1 MVETL
6 ELISKYFD
14 LEMPLAVETRES
26 VLAGTDNNVT
36 KIGATTTT
44 SSYVADEKPQEG
56 NVVMTNQIE
65 NEATEPSSKQP
76 DSYPVSESSKDPPVD
91 NEHSTS
97 NGAIPQEGNTD
108 KGQDTTR
115 LGQTPEESNQVQT
128 SETSLFLYAF
138 DKSSKIEARSTT
150 PSPVTSLPEQ
160 EETESDVKSSSEE
173 GELQRSESNPILSS
187 SPQPEDTL
195 HMSLMPSNYKHEQ
208 MSTLEKSD
216 SVVTRPTRPV
226 KRVKSL
232 SRISTTIRKKSSK
245 LARTISQKSGTMNL
259 GGKKRANESESEE
272 STVKPLSPI
281 TGTEWDPTCL
291 LEELYSDY
299 RQGALN
305 ASKSGESARHFGYLS
320 KLPMN
325 KTKETIGK
333 KYKRRYFRAQEGKL
347 YYYED
352 RRVDKALG
360 FVRLETSRVVPMPDK
375 LQIQIIAKDGKSL
388 MLKASDLDDMN
399 TWQRQLLLEAAH
411 PTQLTPDSP
420 LIHKNVGVVII
431 DIGAASVRAGFAS
444 KDAYP
449 ELFFP
454 AVASLDATNQE
465 DLGCGITA
473 LQPENRYGALQVY
486 PRKVSRRMDQRDFN
500 MQLRALDCII
510 SSVVMMLDVDPQS
523 TQLVL
528 TLPPTVPE
536 KDRND
541 LLEFLFETL
550 MFSGVCIQE
559 QAVLALYS
567 YNTTSGLVVDI
578 GDHIDI
584 VPIVDGYVID
594 AGVTRLPFGGNAI
607 TESLSKLITSNGI
620 RYFSEMEMYI
630 VRLIKEN
637 LCYVS
642 EDFKEDCQKCESN
655 HLPYINA
662 VDVDRFQLPDHRKV
676 FTLDS
681 SRFKA
686 AEGLFDP
693 GLWGKDVVGLQD
705 HVWKAIQACA
715 IDQRRE
721 LAKNIYLSGATTLLP
736 GLQERLQKEV
746 ATLAG
751 SAITVE
757 VHAGPSRQ
765 HAAYLGASVLASL
778 GTFEK
783 VNVVSQEEWSS
794 NGVNAF
800 KKWTGG

>member
-1 MVETL
+1 MET
-6 ELISKYFD
+6 S
-14 LEMPLAVETRES
+14 LADSSVETRES
-26 VLAGTDNNVT
+26 VAAITMDNDT
-36 KIGATTTT
+36 ATTNCTT
-44 SSYVADEKPQEG
+44 SSYVANEKPQEG
-56 NVVMTNQIE
+56 NVVITNQIE
-65 NEATEPSSKQP
+65 NETTEPSTKQQ
-76 DSYPVSESSKDPPVD
+76 DSLPVSETSKEPPVA
-91 NEHSTS
+91 NEPSNS
-97 NGAIPQEGNTD
+97 NGAPPLEGNTI
-108 KGQDTTR
+108 KGTDTTS
-115 LGQTPEESNQVQT
+115 LGHTQEESKLEQT
-128 SETSLFLYAF
+128 SESSSFS
-138 DKSSKIEARSTT
+138 DEIEDRSSKIKARSTT

-160 EETESDVKSSSEE
+160 EENESASKSSSDDS
-173 GELQRSESNPILSS
+173 ELQRSESNPMLYS
-187 SPQPEDTL
+187 SPQPEDTF
-195 HMSLMPSNYKHEQ
+195 HMSLMPSNHQHEQ

-216 SVVTRPTRPV
+216 SVVSRPAHV

-232 SRISTTIRKKSSK
+232 PRISNAIRKKSSK
-245 LARTISQKSGTMNL
+245 LARTISQKSGSINL
-259 GGKKRANESESEE
+259 GGKKRANQSESDE

-281 TGTEWDPTCL
+281 TGTDWDPTCL

-299 RQGALN
+299 RQGALS

-375 LQIQIIAKDGKSL
+375 LQIQIVEKDGKSL

-420 LIHKNVGVVII
+420 LSLKNVGVVII

-444 KDAYP
+444 EDAYP

-454 AVASLDATNQE
+454 AVASLDARNQE

-528 TLPPTVPE
+528 TLPPTIPE

-550 MFSGVCIQE
+550 MFSGVCVQE

-584 VPIVDGYVID
+584 VPIIDGYVIE

-607 TESLSKLITSNGI
+607 TESLSKLITAKGI

-630 VRLIKEN
+630 IRLIKEN

-655 HLPYINA
+655 RLPYINA

-676 FTLDS
+676 ITLDS

-686 AEGLFDP
+686 PEGLFDP
-693 GLWGKDVVGLQD
+693 SLWGKDVLGLQD

-746 ATLAG
+746 AALAG
-751 SAITVE
+751 SAITVQ

-765 HAAYLGASVLASL
+765 HASYLGASVLASL
-778 GTFEK
+778 GSFVK
-783 VNVVSQEEWSS
+783 VNIVSQEEWSS
-794 NGVNAF
+794 SGVSAF
-800 KKWTGG
+800 KKWTGE